1 MDAKQLRNEII
12 KPALVAVGLYSKPAE
27 DLVFGTA
34 CVESNC
40 GEYLRQ
46 INGPALGIFQMEPAT
61 HDDIYKN
68 FLKYKPELKARV
80 MRLFSPG
87 LSVSENLKS
96 NLMYAAAMC
105 RIYYLRA
112 PLPIPEDLQGQ
123 AEYWKKYYNT
133 VKGKGSVEK
142 YIAAYRE
149 EQ

>member
-1 MDAKQLRNEII
+1 MNAKQLRTEII
-12 KPALVAVGLYSKPAE
+12 RPALVAVGLYSKPAE

-46 INGPALGIFQMEPAT
+46 INGPALGFFQMEPAT

-68 FLKYKPELKARV
+68 FLKYKPDLKARV
-80 MRLFSPG
+80 MKLSAPG
-87 LSVSENLKS
+87 LSAAENLKS

-105 RIYYLRA
+105 RIHYLRVSQ
-112 PLPIPEDLQGQ
+112 PIPEDLQGQ

-133 VKGKGSVEK
+133 AKGKGSVEK
-142 YIAAYRE
+142 YLDAY
-149 EQ
+149 QGA